1 MRALWISSAALVL
14 SACSASY
21 GGADTPPVASAPA
34 PAPVAA
40 PASIPAV
47 TQSMPEQMASMDPS
61 DSLLFW
67 SDERRS
73 AAFRD
78 MESLFPGLEVA
89 PASSPRM
96 LPRSAQTLP
105 AGVQQAIRAYMD
117 QTSAAGVM
125 VLKGG
130 EIVAEEYGLGL
141 GPTDRWTSFSVAKS
155 FTSTLLGAAIA
166 DDSIA
171 SIDTPVTDII
181 PALAGTA
188 YEGVTVG
195 QIASMTSG
203 VAWNEDY
210 TDPDSDVAKMLAIAP
225 VAGESQAVTYARTL
239 KREAP
244 AGEKWVYK
252 TLETNLL
259 GLIVEEATGK
269 PLAAYA
275 AEKIVEPAGFEGGL
289 FWMQD
294 LTGGNIGGCC
304 LSLRLVDYA
313 RMGQFALEG
322 GKGMVPGGWFETAGS
337 PLVDFGAAAPGFG
350 YGYQWWT
357 YPGDTYGAQGIFGQ
371 AITIVPEEDLVVAI
385 VSNWKTATS
394 NAHRDGFR
402 TLVGQIAQALDD

>member
-1 MRALWISSAALVL
+1 MKGFWISTAALVL
-14 SACSASY
+14 SGCA
-21 GGADTPPVASAPA
+21 GAYDSAPVGEVTVA
-34 PAPVAA
+34 P
-40 PASIPAV
+40 PAV
-47 TQSMPEQMASMDPS
+47 TQSMPEQMASMDPG
-61 DSLLFW
+61 DSILFW

-78 MESLFPGLEVA
+78 MEGLFPGLEVA
-89 PASSPRM
+89 PAAKTRV
-96 LPRSAQTLP
+96 LPRAGENLP
-105 AGVQQAIRAYMD
+105 VALQAEIRAYMA
-117 QTSAAGVM
+117 QTQAAGVM
-125 VLKGG
+125 ALKNG
-130 EIVAEEYGLGL
+130 EVVFEDYGLGF
-141 GPTDRWTSFSVAKS
+141 GPTGRWTSFSVAKS
-155 FTSTLLGAAIA
+155 FTSTLLGAAIEDGA
-166 DDSIA
+166 VDSV
-171 SIDTPVTDII
+171 DTPVTDII

-188 YEGVTVG
+188 YDGVSVG

-239 KREAP
+239 TREAP
-244 AGEKWVYK
+244 AGKKWVYK

-259 GLIVEEATGK
+259 GLIVEQATGR

-275 AEKIVEPAGFEGGL
+275 AEKIVEPAGFAGGL

-304 LSLRLVDYA
+304 LSLRLADYA

-322 GKGMVPGGWFETAGS
+322 GKGVVPEGWFAKAGS
-337 PLVDFGAAAPGFG
+337 PLVDFGERAPGFG

-371 AITIVPEEDLVVAI
+371 AITIVPEEKLVVAI
-385 VSNWKTATS
+385 VSNWPTATS
-394 NAHRDGFR
+394 SDHRADFR
-402 TLVGQIAQALDD
+402 DLVGKIAEALDD